1 LNYLCGSAQIM
12 KKKVLIISLHRVGLP
27 PKEATHRGLF
37 ITPKLLSF
45 EIWLLCKLGYRF
57 TTLKDAILQTNDKHA
72 VVTFDDGYED
82 NYSNGLPVLAK
93 YGVPATVFVVTGDIG
108 RRAVVWDEAGE
119 KLPADMISW
128 EMLADLHQRGWE
140 IGSHG
145 SEHVSFEDR
154 TPDRQTRL
162 VKDSLAEI
170 EEKLGTVPIS
180 FAYPY
185 GKYNEHT
192 KEALRRSGIRIAVTT
207 EWPEPADIS
216 IQDDLL
222 ALKRIPIGG
231 RSFHHFVKS
240 ASRTLRAIGI
250 TEVLKEFIPQTMNAW
265 SWNKMSKGQL
275 RILGRQNKT

>member
-1 LNYLCGSAQIM
+1 M

-45 EIWLLCKLGYRF
+45 EIWLLSKLGYKF
-57 TTLKDAILQTNDKHA
+57 TTLRDAILQTNDKHA
-72 VVTFDDGYED
+72 VLTFDDGYED
-82 NYSNGLPVLAK
+82 NFSNGLPVLEK
-93 YGVPATVFVVTGDIG
+93 HGVPATIFVVTGDIG
-108 RRAVVWDEAGE
+108 RQAVVWDDAGE

-128 EMLADLHQRGWE
+128 EMLADLQQRGWE

-154 TPDRQTRL
+154 APDRQDRL
-162 VKDSLAEI
+162 VQNSIAEI

-207 EWPEPADIS
+207 KWPEPADLS
-216 IQDDLL
+216 MQDDLFE
-222 ALKRIPIGG
+222 LKRIPIGG
-231 RSFHHFVKS
+231 RSFHHFLKS
-240 ASRTLRAIGI
+240 ASRTLRAIGFA
-250 TEVLKEFIPQTMNAW
+250 EVLKEFLHQSMTAW
-265 SWNKMSKGQL
+265 PWNKTSKDQL
-275 RILGRQNKT
+275 GVLGRQNKT